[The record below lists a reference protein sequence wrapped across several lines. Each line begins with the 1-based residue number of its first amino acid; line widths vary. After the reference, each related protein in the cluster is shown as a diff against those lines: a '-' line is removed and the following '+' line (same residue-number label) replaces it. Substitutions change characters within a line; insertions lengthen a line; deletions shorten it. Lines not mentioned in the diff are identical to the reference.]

1 MNQFPFYKQLDAM
14 DCGPTCLQMISKYYG
29 RFFSLSFLKEKCYL
43 SREGV
48 SLLGLSEAARALGY
62 TPTGAKISLEQLSE
76 IPLPCIAHWNGN
88 HFLVIIEV
96 DDDYIKVADPRSGI
110 TKFGRRDFVT
120 NWATK
125 DSNLGI
131 VLLLEPTDQFFAEAK
146 RQKKQRWLLTWVTS
160 TRNLPRFFAL
170 LLALLFIILIQI
182 GFPTLLQ
189 NAIDAGISNQR
200 DIPTFLTV
208 SLLSLALLSVAIRI
222 ARSYA
227 QIALKGRIKQEFDSK
242 LIDRLMTLPQSF
254 FDTKIAGD
262 LIQRVEDHSRLG
274 TYVAKST
281 INSIFASSSIIVVT
295 ALLFSYHWI
304 IGLVFS
310 GGTLVYGT
318 WYFLMRNNE
327 NQKAYQLMRTQAE
340 SQHLIWQIVNGIQ
353 DVRLSGAGANMMDK
367 VKKVQDKLARAAAES
382 EKAILLKENGCLLT
396 AELRDLILLF
406 VATSLLLRS
415 EMSLGMVLAAQLI
428 VFQANAQTNHL
439 IASLRSNSE
448 MPSVFSRI
456 DELNLTTPKHDGQ
469 IVPDDRLEDIRFEDV
484 SFHYEGPNSP
494 ATLRKLNLVIPAKKI
509 TAIVGSSG
517 SGKTTVLKLILK
529 TYHPTEGRICWG
541 DTNLMDLHTQ
551 YWYRMCGAVMQDG
564 YLFDDTIVNNISLSD
579 NSPDWKRV
587 FDATKI
593 AQLDNFIQTL
603 PLGFQTK
610 VGQMGLGLSAGQK
623 QRLLIARSVYQNP
636 SVFVFDEATNSL
648 DSETEKNLINALEEH
663 YQNKTVVIVAHRL
676 STVKKAD
683 QIVVLDYGSIVES
696 GTHDELIAR
705 KGHYYSLVRNQLS
718 A

>member
-1 MNQFPFYKQLDAM
+1 M

-29 RFFSLSFLKEKCYL
+29 RFFSLSFLREKCYL

-48 SLLGLSEAARALGY
+48 SLLGLSEAAHALGY
-62 TPTGAKISLEQLSE
+62 MPTGAKISLDQLSE

-96 DDDYIKVADPRSGI
+96 DDNYIKVADPRSGI
-110 TKFGRRDFVT
+110 VKYGLQDFVT
-120 NWATK
+120 NWAAK
-125 DSNLGI
+125 DNNLGI
-131 VLLLEPTDQFFAEAK
+131 VLLLEPTDQFFTEAK
-146 RQKKQRWLLTWVTS
+146 RHKKQQWLLTWVTS
-160 TRNLPRFFAL
+160 TRNLSYFFAL
-170 LLALLFIILIQI
+170 LLALLLILSIQI

-189 NAIDAGISNQR
+189 NAIDAAISNQR

-208 SLLSLALLSVAIRI
+208 LLLALALLSIAIRI

-227 QIALKGRIKQEFDSK
+227 QIALKSRIKQEFDNR

-262 LIQRVEDHSRLG
+262 LIQRVEDHSQLG
-274 TYVAKST
+274 TFVAKST

-295 ALLFSYHWI
+295 ALLFYYHWL
-304 IGLVFS
+304 IGLVFCS
-310 GGTLVYGT
+310 GTLVYGT

-327 NQKAYQLMRTQAE
+327 NQKAYQLLTTQAE

-353 DVRLSGAGANMMDK
+353 DVRLSGAGVNMMDK
-367 VKKVQDKLARAAAES
+367 MKKAQDRLARAAAES
-382 EKAILLKENGCLLT
+382 EEAILLKENGCLLT

-415 EMSLGMVLAAQLI
+415 EITLGMIIAAQLI

-448 MPSVFSRI
+448 MPSVLSRI
-456 DELNLTTPKHDGQ
+456 EELNLTTPKQDGLL
-469 IVPDDRLEDIRFEDV
+469 VPNDRLEDIRFEDV

-494 ATLRKLNLVIPAKKI
+494 VTLRKLNLVIPAKKI

-529 TYHPTEGRICWG
+529 TYQPTEGRICWG
-541 DTNLMDLHTQ
+541 DTNLMDLHTP
-551 YWYRMCGAVMQDG
+551 YWFRMCGAVMQDG

-593 AQLDNFIQTL
+593 AQLDSFIQTL

-610 VGQMGLGLSAGQK
+610 VGQMGLGLSEGQK

-648 DSETEKNLINALEEH
+648 DSENEKNLISALEEH
-663 YQNKTVVIVAHRL
+663 YKNKTVVIVAHRL

-683 QIVVLDYGSIVES
+683 QIVVLEEGCIVET

-705 KGHYYSLVRNQLS
+705 KGHYYSLVKNQLS